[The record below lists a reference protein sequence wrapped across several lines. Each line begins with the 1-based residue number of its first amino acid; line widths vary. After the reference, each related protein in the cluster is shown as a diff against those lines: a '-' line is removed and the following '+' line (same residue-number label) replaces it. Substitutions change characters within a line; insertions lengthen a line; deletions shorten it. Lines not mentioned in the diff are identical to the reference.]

1 MNIED
6 FREFCLSFNGVTE
19 GFPFDDNTLA
29 FKVMDKIFALT
40 NVEEFD
46 SINLK
51 CDPVKAAMLRDLY
64 EEVQPGYHMNK
75 RHWNTVDPNGQ
86 LDEELIKEWIKDSY
100 NLVVEGLPRK
110 KQKKLEK
117 MQEEEEEE

>member
-6 FREFCLSFNGVTE
+6 YREFCLSFNGVTE
-19 GFPFDDNTLA
+19 DFPFDDNTLA

-40 NVEEFD
+40 DVEEFD
-46 SINLK
+46 GINLK

-64 EEVQPGYHMNK
+64 KDVKPGYHMNK
-75 RHWNTVDPNGQ
+75 KHWNTVNPNGD
-86 LDEELIKEWIKDSY
+86 LDDELIKEWIKDSY
-100 NLVVEGLPRK
+100 NLVVEGLSRK

-117 MQEEEEEE
+117 MDD

>member
-6 FREFCLSFNGVTE
+6 FREFCLSFKGASE
-19 GFPFDDNTLA
+19 DFPFDDKTLA

-40 NVEEFD
+40 DVEEFNG
-46 SINLK
+46 INIK
-51 CDPVKAAMLRDLY
+51 CDPIKAAMLRDLY
-64 EEVQPGYHMNK
+64 QDVQPGYHMDK
-75 RHWNTVDPNGQ
+75 KHWNTVDPQGK
-86 LDEELIKEWIKDSY
+86 LDDELIKEWIKDSY

-117 MQEEEEEE
+117 LED

>member
-6 FREFCLSFNGVTE
+6 YREFCLTFNGVSE
-19 GFPFDDNTLA
+19 EFPFDDNTLA
-29 FKVMDKIFALT
+29 FKVMDKIFALAD
-40 NVEEFD
+40 VEEFD
-46 SINLK
+46 GINLK

-64 EEVQPGYHMNK
+64 KEVKPGYHMNK
-75 RHWNTVDPNGQ
+75 KHWNTVDPNGA
-86 LDEELIKEWIKDSY
+86 LDDELIKEWIKDSY

-117 MQEEEEEE
+117 MKDD

>member
-19 GFPFDDNTLA
+19 GFPFDDETTLA
-29 FKVMDKIFALT
+29 FKVMDKIFAIT
-40 NVEEFD
+40 DVEEFD
-46 SINLK
+46 GINLK

-64 EEVQPGYHMNK
+64 EDVQPGYHMNK
-75 RHWNTVDPNGQ
+75 KHWNTVNPKGK
-86 LDEELIKEWIKDSY
+86 LDDEIIKEWIKDSY
-100 NLVVEGLPRK
+100 NLVVEGLSRK

-117 MQEEEEEE
+117 MED

>member
-19 GFPFDDNTLA
+19 DFPFDDEDTLA
-29 FKVMDKIFALT
+29 FKVMGKIFAIT
-40 NVEEFD
+40 NVEEFNG
-46 SINLK
+46 INLK

-64 EEVQPGYHMNK
+64 EDVQPGYHMNK
-75 RHWNTVDPNGQ
+75 KHWNTVNPQGK
-86 LDEELIKEWIKDSY
+86 LDDEIIKEWIKDSY

-117 MQEEEEEE
+117 MED

>member
-19 GFPFDDNTLA
+19 GFPFDDETTLA
-29 FKVMDKIFALT
+29 FKVMDKIFAIT
-40 NVEEFD
+40 DVEEFD
-46 SINLK
+46 GINLK

-64 EEVQPGYHMNK
+64 EDVQPGYHMNK
-75 RHWNTVDPNGQ
+75 KHRNTVNPKGK
-86 LDEELIKEWIKDSY
+86 LDDEIIKEWIKDSY
-100 NLVVEGLPRK
+100 NLVVEGLSRK

-117 MQEEEEEE
+117 MED

>member
-19 GFPFDDNTLA
+19 GFPFDDETTLA
-29 FKVMDKIFALT
+29 FKVMDKIFAIT
-40 NVEEFD
+40 DVEEFD
-46 SINLK
+46 GINLK

-64 EEVQPGYHMNK
+64 EDVQPGYHMNK
-75 RHWNTVDPNGQ
+75 KHWNTVNPKGK
-86 LDEELIKEWIKDSY
+86 LDDEIIKEWIKDSY
-100 NLVVEGLPRK
+100 NLVVEGLSRK

-117 MQEEEEEE
+117 MGD

>member
-6 FREFCLSFNGVTE
+6 FREFCLSFKGVSE

-40 NVEEFD
+40 DVEEFD
-46 SINLK
+46 GINLK

-64 EEVQPGYHMNK
+64 KEVKPGYHMNK
-75 RHWNTVDPNGQ
+75 RHWNTVDPKGQ
-86 LDEELIKEWIKDSY
+86 LDDELIKEWIKDSY

-117 MQEEEEEE
+117 MQEEE

>member
-19 GFPFDDNTLA
+19 GFPFDDETTLA
-29 FKVMDKIFALT
+29 FKVMDKIFAIT
-40 NVEEFD
+40 DVEKFD
-46 SINLK
+46 GINLK

-64 EEVQPGYHMNK
+64 EDVQPGYHMNK
-75 RHWNTVDPNGQ
+75 KHWNTVNPKGK
-86 LDEELIKEWIKDSY
+86 LDDEIIKEWIKDSY
-100 NLVVEGLPRK
+100 NLVVEGLSRK

-117 MQEEEEEE
+117 MED

>member
-6 FREFCLSFNGVTE
+6 FREFCLSFKGVSE
-19 GFPFDDNTLA
+19 SFPFDDNTLA

-40 NVEEFD
+40 DVEKFD
-46 SINLK
+46 GINLK

-64 EEVQPGYHMNK
+64 EEVQPGRHMNK
-75 RHWNTVDPNGQ
+75 KHWNTIDPKGK
-86 LDEELIKEWIKDSY
+86 LDDELIKEWIKDSY
-100 NLVVEGLPRK
+100 NLVVDGLSRK

-117 MQEEEEEE
+117 LKK

>member
-6 FREFCLSFNGVTE
+6 FREFCLSFNGVSE
-19 GFPFDDNTLA
+19 DFPFDDETTLA

-40 NVEEFD
+40 DVDEYD
-46 SINLK
+46 GINLK

-64 EEVQPGYHMNK
+64 NEVQPGRHMDK
-75 RHWNTVDPNGQ
+75 RHWNTVTPEGD
-86 LDEELIKEWIKDSY
+86 LDDELIKEWIKDSY

-117 MQEEEEEE
+117 MED